1 MDTARSIPPSPLHT
15 EILSDAVAF
24 EQLAGE
30 WDELLEHSAQQVYF
44 LRHHWN
50 RSWWRH
56 CAPPGSSLHII
67 CSRDRS
73 GRLMGLAPLY
83 WRQHRLFGI
92 PYAREL
98 LFMGTGVEVKTSE
111 YLDVIARRG
120 YEREVAETLAAA
132 LKRSNQ
138 WDRICMIQVP
148 AESPVL
154 GYLTAALGAH
164 ATALSCDRAPYI
176 DTSSDWET
184 YKSQLG
190 RSMRRNVEYY
200 ARRLF
205 KKHRCEFAQV
215 RTAEE
220 MTDAVQVLIKLHQ
233 ARWQASGHPGSF
245 AAAGFEGLLFD
256 AAQQDFQAGRLR
268 LWTLKIDGVIEAAL
282 VGFLDAGVLHY
293 FQKGFNPAYS
303 KEDLGTAIL
312 SLCIRDSFE
321 DPAIRAFDFMGGGAA
336 YKELWARN
344 VRETKTWNVARANL
358 RTRLYV
364 LRETVRDHSAS
375 VFRAVVPDVLRAAR
389 RDYLQSL
396 RLKRH
401 ARTARRN
408 LAIASLLYCA
418 SETLLMLSQLES
430 LLL

>member
-1 MDTARSIPPSPLHT
+1 MDTASSIPPSLLHT
-15 EILSDAVAF
+15 ETLNDAAAF
-24 EQLAGE
+24 ERLARE

-50 RSWWRH
+50 WLWWRH
-56 CAPPGSSLHII
+56 CAPPGSRLHII

-73 GRLMGLAPLY
+73 GKLMGLAPLY
-83 WRQHRLFGI
+83 WRQHHWFGI

-98 LFMGTGVEVKTSE
+98 LFMGTGVDVKTSE

-138 WDRICMIQVP
+138 WDRMCMIQVP
-148 AESPVL
+148 AESLVL
-154 GYLTAALGAH
+154 SYLTTALGAH
-164 ATALSCDRAPYI
+164 ATALTCDRAPYI

-205 KKHRCEFAQV
+205 KNHHCEFAQV
-215 RTAEE
+215 RSPEE
-220 MTDAVQVLIKLHQ
+220 MGDAIQVLIRLHQ

-245 AAAGFEGLLFD
+245 AAAGFEGLLCD
-256 AAQQDFQAGRLR
+256 AARQDLQAGRLR

-293 FQKGFNPAYS
+293 FQKGFNPAFS

-344 VRETKTWNVARANL
+344 VRETKQWNVARANL
-358 RTRLYV
+358 RTRLYM
-364 LRETVRDHSAS
+364 LRETVRDRSTS
-375 VFRAVVPDVLRAAR
+375 LFRSVVPDVLRAAR

-401 ARTARRN
+401 ARTARRH
-408 LAIASLLYCA
+408 LTLASLFYYA
-418 SETLLMLSQLES
+418 NETLLVLSPLEAA
-430 LLL
+430 LL